1 MLDSPKE
8 ASPFPVRLK
17 PGMTRNMCNLKADL
31 KGMCIELLSPAS
43 HPEPKAYLVLLCAV
57 DQRGSYFVRL
67 VLSTNIGSCS
77 ASGEQKQLGGQDLS
91 KAICLVPFCIHNFS
105 R

>member
-17 PGMTRNMCNLKADL
+17 PRMRRNMYNLKADL
-31 KGMCIELLSPAS
+31 KGMCIELLSAAS
-43 HPEPKAYLVLLCAV
+43 HPEPKAYLVLLCAG

-67 VLSTNIGSCS
+67 VLSTNTGSCT
-77 ASGEQKQLGGQDLS
+77 ASGDQELSAGQDLL
-91 KAICLVPFCIHNFS
+91 KAICLVPFSIHNLS